1 LFKIRA
7 NFVGSFKVGDNINHN
22 LRVLTLL
29 YSYFENVDNNK
40 KRLLCKPIILIII
53 SIIEAVLHDFHG
65 RIRAYTKEGVST
77 LAEDVINYI
86 RGKHID
92 ELEKYIMS
100 AKKHDFF
107 DMNDTKFYDTL
118 DSFRKLRNRIH
129 IQNTKNDFESDEYV
143 AFNEKRKVVA
153 EKLLEKTLVVMSEK
167 YSRNFNGYVQDFEL
181 PWDKHFHD

>member
-1 LFKIRA
+1 
-7 NFVGSFKVGDNINHN
+7 
-22 LRVLTLL
+22 
-29 YSYFENVDNNK
+29 
-40 KRLLCKPIILIII
+40 
-53 SIIEAVLHDFHG
+53 
-65 RIRAYTKEGVST
+65 
-77 LAEDVINYI
+77 
-86 RGKHID
+86 
-92 ELEKYIMS
+92 MS